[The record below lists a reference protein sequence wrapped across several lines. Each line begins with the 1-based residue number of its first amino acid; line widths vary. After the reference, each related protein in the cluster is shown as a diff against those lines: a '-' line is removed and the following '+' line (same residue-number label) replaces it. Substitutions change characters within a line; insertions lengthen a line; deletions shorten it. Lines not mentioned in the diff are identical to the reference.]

1 MFSSKPSPVLV
12 KANRSFNPQTQH
24 GRSTQ
29 MIETTRPPVMDE
41 KRKQARRIANEKFLG
56 EPDWVRFYRE
66 VLAVDGIV
74 DKLFPT
80 FEQRNQFE
88 KTGDYQEI
96 QQMLAKLRER
106 NRVQKNCDEP
116 TRVIT
121 VRLPQSL
128 HEALRHEAHNY
139 KTSMNKL
146 CISKLLQVIEGE
158 LIPSDFER
166 HEEEQATVPP
176 RAQVAPPTPAPIP
189 VMSGPINAPPI
200 PMAAPVHAAP
210 PSGFSPRPAPPPT
223 LPGGATF

>member
-1 MFSSKPSPVLV
+1 
-12 KANRSFNPQTQH
+12 
-24 GRSTQ
+24 
-29 MIETTRPPVMDE
+29 MIEATLTPALEEKTKQAHRIADE
-41 KRKQARRIANEKFLG
+41 KFRG

-66 VLAVDGIV
+66 VLAVDGII

-88 KTGDYQEI
+88 KTEQYQEI
-96 QQMLAKLRER
+96 QQMLAKLREK

-158 LIPSDFER
+158 LIPSDLER
-166 HEEEQATVPP
+166 HEDEQVTVPP
-176 RAQVAPPTPAPIP
+176 RAQITPPMPAPIP
-189 VMSGPINAPPI
+189 MMSGPMYTPPMPTTAAAHSAP
-200 PMAAPVHAAP
+200 A
-210 PSGFSPRPAPPPT
+210 SGFSPRPAAPST
-223 LPGGATF
+223 MAGGATF